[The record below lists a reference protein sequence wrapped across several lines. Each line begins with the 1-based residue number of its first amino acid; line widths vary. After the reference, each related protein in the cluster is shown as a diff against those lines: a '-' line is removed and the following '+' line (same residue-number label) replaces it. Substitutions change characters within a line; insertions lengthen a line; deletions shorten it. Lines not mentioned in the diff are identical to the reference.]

1 MDAREFLP
9 IAERMSTSVNEA
21 ERRTSIG
28 RSYYGLFH
36 VLLSALSDRG
46 VIFRETPDDHQ
57 SFIAYLIKGRNRDA
71 ASVGAVLRDLRQE
84 RNRADYPLK
93 EICNAKNSEFVY
105 QKTMKALRQFESIS
119 EPDLVSLVKTIQAL
133 P

>member
-9 IAERMSTSVNEA
+9 IAERMSTSANEA

-36 VLLSALSDRG
+36 VLLGALSDRG
-46 VIFRETPDDHQ
+46 VIFRETPEVHRNL
-57 SFIAYLIKGRNRDA
+57 IAYLTKGRNKVA
-71 ASVGAVLRDLRQE
+71 ASVGAVLKDLRQE
-84 RNRADYPLK
+84 RNRADYRLK
-93 EICNAKNSEFVY
+93 EICNAKSSEFVY
-105 QKTMKALRQFESIS
+105 QKAMKALRQFESIS
-119 EPDLVSLVKTIQAL
+119 ESELVSLVKTIQAL

>member
-9 IAERMSTSVNEA
+9 IAERMSTSANEA

-36 VLLSALSDRG
+36 VLLGALSDRG
-46 VIFRETPDDHQ
+46 VIFRETPEVHRNL
-57 SFIAYLIKGRNRDA
+57 IAYLTKGRNKVA
-71 ASVGAVLRDLRQE
+71 ASVGAVLKDLRQE
-84 RNRADYPLK
+84 RNRADYRLK
-93 EICNAKNSEFVY
+93 EICNAKSSE
-105 QKTMKALRQFESIS
+105 
-119 EPDLVSLVKTIQAL
+119 LVSLVKTIQAL